1 MRKIILLAL
10 ILNFALSYTQNSFTI
25 SGYVQDSN
33 PFGQGYIQD
42 SNPFGPGYVQDK
54 SVFGFGN
61 WLSN

>member
-1 MRKIILLAL
+1 MRLILKIITIFLFL
-10 ILNFALSYTQNSFTI
+10 IVSASANPFGQ
-25 SGYVQDSN
+25 GYVQDSN

-61 WLSN
+61 